1 MPSAQIRPHILLF
14 GPPGAGKSTQAA
26 LLMAHWP
33 IVAVSTG
40 QMLRQEI
47 AAGTQRGQQLRAILD
62 RGELVDDALMVAAIR
77 AWLAALPPDKGFLL
91 DGFPRTLAQ
100 AQALGPLLQ
109 EFNRPLTTV
118 IKLDLPVAE
127 AVYRLGG
134 RRICQGVEPEEIIH
148 IDDQEAVTRC
158 RARGGR
164 LVQRPDDQPE
174 VITRRLEVYEEDTAP
189 LIDFYRPQGIV
200 HVIDASGSPE
210 AIVQRILTAA
220 DP

>member
-1 MPSAQIRPHILLF
+1 MPSALTRPHILLF

-40 QMLRQEI
+40 QMLRAEI
-47 AAGTQRGQQLRAILD
+47 AAGTQRGQQLRTILD

-109 EFNRPLTTV
+109 ELGRPLTAV

-134 RRICQGVEPEEIIH
+134 RRICYGVTPEEI
-148 IDDQEAVTRC
+148 
-158 RARGGR
+158 
-164 LVQRPDDQPE
+164 
-174 VITRRLEVYEEDTAP
+174 
-189 LIDFYRPQGIV
+189 
-200 HVIDASGSPE
+200 
-210 AIVQRILTAA
+210 
-220 DP
+220 